1 MPLISRPSR
10 KTVLAATTGAA
21 AVAAGAWWFSDRAPY
36 PYSQRRL
43 LDLELPFLGLSDLDA
58 VLRPRPGERMLEL
71 GPGTGLQ
78 ALHVAPQLGPDGRLD
93 IMDVQQKMLDHVM
106 RRAKQEVQTRANA
119 ARGNAARANAARANA
134 AATIVP
140 HCSDARELPFDDGV
154 FDAVYLVTALGE
166 IPEPTR
172 VLSAATRVLKPA
184 GRLVI
189 GEFFDRHWIP
199 FGRLHRLADE
209 QGLHLAE
216 RRGPT
221 LAYLARF
228 HLHPKTRHTTPPTA
242 PPTP

>member
-10 KTVLAATTGAA
+10 KTVLAAATGAA

-36 PYSQRRL
+36 PYSRRRL

-58 VLRPRPGERMLEL
+58 VLRPRTGERMLEL

-78 ALHVAPQLGPDGRLD
+78 ALHVAPQLGRDGRLD
-93 IMDVQQKMLDHVM
+93 IVDVQQEMLDHVL
-106 RRAKQEVQTRANA
+106 RRAKEEPQAGRNP
-119 ARGNAARANAARANA
+119 ARGNAAAA
-134 AATIVP
+134 IVP
-140 HCSDARELPFDDGV
+140 HCSDARELPFADGV

-166 IPEPTR
+166 IPEPAR
-172 VLSAATRVLKPA
+172 VLNAAARVLKPG
-184 GRLVI
+184 GRLVV

-199 FGRLHRLADE
+199 FGRLHRLADG

-216 RRGPT
+216 RRGPS

-228 HLHPKTRHTTPPTA
+228 QPCGA
-242 PPTP
+242 AAAAV

>member
-58 VLRPRPGERMLEL
+58 VLRPRTGERMLEL

-93 IMDVQQKMLDHVM
+93 IVDVQQEMLDHVM
-106 RRAKQEVQTRANA
+106 RRAKEEVQAGRNA
-119 ARGNAARANAARANA
+119 AGGNAAAA
-134 AATIVP
+134 IVP

-166 IPEPTR
+166 IPEPAR
-172 VLSAATRVLKPA
+172 VLSAAARVLKPG
-184 GRLVI
+184 GRLVV

-199 FGRLHRLADE
+199 FGRLHRLADG

-216 RRGPT
+216 RRGPS

-228 HLHPKTRHTTPPTA
+228 RPCGAAATA
-242 PPTP
+242 V

>member
-1 MPLISRPSR
+1 MPLTR

-36 PYSQRRL
+36 PYAQRRL

-58 VLRPRPGERMLEL
+58 VLRPRTGERMLEL

-78 ALHVAPQLGPDGRLD
+78 ALHVAPRLGPGGRLD
-93 IMDVQQKMLDHVM
+93 IVDVQREMLDHVM
-106 RRAKQEVQTRANA
+106 RQAKE
-119 ARGNAARANAARANA
+119 GNAAAA
-134 AATIVP
+134 IVP
-140 HCSDARELPFDDGV
+140 HCADARELPFDDGV

-166 IPEPTR
+166 MPDPAR
-172 VLSAATRVLKPA
+172 VLGAAARVLKPG
-184 GRLVI
+184 GRLVV

-199 FGRLHRLADE
+199 FGRLHRLADG

-216 RRGPT
+216 RCGPS

-228 HLHPKTRHTTPPTA
+228 RPCGA
-242 PPTP
+242 AAAGI

>member
-21 AVAAGAWWFSDRAPY
+21 VVAAGAWWFSDRAPY

-58 VLRPRPGERMLEL
+58 VLRPRTGERMLEL

-93 IMDVQQKMLDHVM
+93 IVDVQQEMLDHVM
-106 RRAKQEVQTRANA
+106 CR
-119 ARGNAARANAARANA
+119 ARAAVQAGRNA
-134 AATIVP
+134 AAAIVP
-140 HCSDARELPFDDGV
+140 HWADARELPFDDGV

-166 IPEPTR
+166 IPESAR
-172 VLSAATRVLKPA
+172 VLSAAVRVLKPG
-184 GRLVI
+184 GRLVV

-199 FGRLHRLADE
+199 FGRLHRLADG

-216 RRGPT
+216 RRGPS

-228 HLHPKTRHTTPPTA
+228 RPCGA
-242 PPTP
+242 PVHSATQKKMRAGGLRGKRAPS